1 MVFGKIIKNCFV
13 LLSVLSG
20 LSCNTTIGNLR
31 GVSTCS
37 PSIMASAEFII
48 PSIQE
53 RQEWATHNGAFD
65 YDTFKSTRQSQW
77 FPRRD
82 GNRNSNGN
90 ANKECNVLSMSGGGS
105 YGAIEVGIL
114 KDLVNKGTIQE
125 TPHIITGIS
134 AGGLNAGYLS
144 FFRDNITEFREGVE
158 RLSKLWNDMKT
169 DDVYE
174 RDLLRFFSQWSIYNT
189 QPLRRTLRE
198 YLTELSRDT
207 SAVSSNSATPTYI
220 GATNLNSGHL
230 DIFQF
235 EQLSLD
241 DKLESLIATSAVPF
255 LFPPV
260 EWQETLYVDG
270 GVIADELIW
279 DVLDEGECS
288 EYNVVVILANEM
300 SFTTDNDISTP
311 ETPKTVYQYLH
322 RVFNFV
328 LHSFNSQLTDISRK
342 LQHYKNVNMVIC
354 YPVWSS
360 AHDLNKKDYSP
371 WNFDNGNVLRKFGE
385 NYYRCD
391 HP

>member
-1 MVFGKIIKNCFV
+1 MVFGKIIKNGFV
-13 LLSVLSG
+13 LLSLLSG
-20 LSCNTTIGNLR
+20 NTTICNLR
-31 GVSTCS
+31 GS
-37 PSIMASAEFII
+37 SIMASAEFII

-65 YDTFKSTRQSQW
+65 YDTFKSTHQSQW

-82 GNRNSNGN
+82 GNQESSHKLQ
-90 ANKECNVLSMSGGGS
+90 NKECNVLSMSGGGS

-114 KDLVNKGTIQE
+114 QDLLVKGTIQE

-144 FFRDNITEFREGVE
+144 FFRNNITEFREGVE
-158 RLSKLWNDMKT
+158 RLSKLWDDMKT
-169 DDVYE
+169 ADVYE

-207 SAVSSNSATPTYI
+207 FEVSTLPTYI

-241 DKLESLIATSAVPF
+241 YKLESLIATSAVPF

-360 AHDLNKKDYSP
+360 AHELNKKDYSP